1 MKSEL
6 WQFKQYNRDT
16 SKAHVL
22 LHILSLH
29 ELKILKENCS
39 RKGCIYLAEKQ
50 TESLLCSAGSAFP
63 QYFVSTWVKPR
74 AQIVI
79 AWSDA
84 CTQMFFPACST
95 LGSQYEVRSSTGD
108 LLWWCTLNGRNGS
121 PLCANLQSHLGKM
134 TGGKL
139 ISKSCLKLLILSFYL
154 LLFLNL
160 TGWFRF
166 NFSWSVSI
174 PTTIMYK
181 YGLCKSIQRPIFL
194 TWNPR
199 ITSLSENHWRKN
211 KKTTNLITN
220 IKW

>member
-6 WQFKQYNRDT
+6 WQFKHYNRDT

-50 TESLLCSAGSAFP
+50 TKSLLCSAGSAFP

-160 TGWFRF
+160 TDDLDLISVGRCLAQPQLRTNMDFV
-166 NFSWSVSI
+166 NLYKGLYFS
-174 PTTIMYK
+174 PGTP
-181 YGLCKSIQRPIFL
+181 GLL
-194 TWNPR
+194 
-199 ITSLSENHWRKN
+199 H
-211 KKTTNLITN
+211 
-220 IKW
+220 